1 MATDGKGTLA
11 RFEITGDLGRRD
23 AELLHLHIRSV
34 AKRCGI
40 DLELVQFEVENE
52 TPSGQTG

>member
-1 MATDGKGTLA
+1 MATDSKETLA

-23 AELLHLHIRSV
+23 AELLRLHIRSV

-40 DLELVQFEVENE
+40 NVELLQFEVGNE
-52 TPSGQTG
+52 APSGQTG